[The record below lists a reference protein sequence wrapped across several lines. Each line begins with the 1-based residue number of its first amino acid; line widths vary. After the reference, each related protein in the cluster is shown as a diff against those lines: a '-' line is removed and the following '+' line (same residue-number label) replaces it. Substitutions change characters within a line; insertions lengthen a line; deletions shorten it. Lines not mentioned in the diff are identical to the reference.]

1 MDNMLIIIVLFVFT
15 VLGAVIGRVFVNAIS
30 DGDVLGTITG
40 VILVALLGLG
50 VGAMVSLRR

>member
-30 DGDVLGTITG
+30 DGDVLGIITG